1 MRLWVLE
8 SRGGSEQTA
17 VQLQCFDRRRFQHWN
32 AARRPPG
39 LDQLFVKW
47 VILLTA
53 EEFDINLKNWKAKE
67 MV

>member
-1 MRLWVLE
+1 VNRQQSSCSVSIDGVFNTGM
-8 SRGGSEQTA
+8 
-17 VQLQCFDRRRFQHWN
+17 QLV
-32 AARRPPG
+32 G
-39 LDQLFVKW
+39 LQDSTSLFVKW